1 MPSIADRSV
10 ELESNA
16 VGSAGVSTPPKR
28 RLRSNSSPMKLSPMK
43 CKRVG
48 ISSVVKLRS
57 VKVESERSVEEV
69 VGSGSDLT
77 PQKRKLRSDS
87 SSPMKPRPVS
97 SPMKCKSARRNLNAC
112 TSTPANGIEKYFS
125 QKKPQAFCKPPV
137 VAKPNW
143 NPRGKPCL
151 NKLGLNFGTKCVCF
165 VSKLANCVEL
175 VDKEQMRIVKEA
187 LHLSTV
193 PSTVACRDVEQKRV
207 LEFCKSCI
215 EQEKPGSLYVC
226 GCPGTGKSLSM
237 EKVKQL
243 LVNWAGEGR
252 FQEPDVL
259 ELNCTSLTKTS
270 DIFAKI
276 LGKYQPQKKANGTTS
291 LQLLQKLYSQKPQ
304 SDGTKMM
311 LIIADELDYLIT
323 KDRAVLH
330 DLFMLTTYPFSR
342 CILLGVANAID
353 LADRF
358 VPKLQSLNCKPMVIT
373 FRAYSKDQILK
384 ILQERLMALP
394 CTVFQP
400 HALEL
405 CARKVAAASGD
416 MRKAL
421 CISRSAIEMLEAEL
435 RESTDKLNSS
445 TAENPFSEQQ
455 TAPALALVKKQEID
469 IVRIDHMAIALSKTF
484 KSPVVDTIQCLPQH
498 QQIIMCSAAKHFRGV
513 KKDTTIGELNKSYVD
528 ICKATLIPPVGSF
541 EFSSMCKVLND
552 QGLLKLSGQSRDIK
566 SKRVTLNVDEGD
578 ITFALQGIR
587 FFRTCLE

>member
-48 ISSVVKLRS
+48 ISSVAKLRS
-57 VKVESERSVEEV
+57 VEVESERSVEEV
-69 VGSGSDLT
+69 VGSGGDLT

-97 SPMKCKSARRNLNAC
+97 SPMKCKSAGRNLSAC

-137 VAKPNW
+137 VVKPNW
-143 NPRGKPCL
+143 NPKGKPY
-151 NKLGLNFGTKCVCF
+151 
-165 VSKLANCVEL
+165 
-175 VDKEQMRIVKEA
+175 KEQMRIVKEA

-193 PSTVACRDVEQKRV
+193 PSTVACRDVEQNRV

-215 EQEKPGSLYVC
+215 EQEKAGSLYVC

-237 EKVKQL
+237 GKVKQL
-243 LVNWAGEGR
+243 LVNWAGEGG

-384 ILQERLMALP
+384 ILQERLVALP
-394 CTVFQP
+394 YTVFQP

-513 KKDTTIGELNKSYVD
+513 KKDTTIGELNKSYFD

>member
-10 ELESNA
+10 EKLESNA
-16 VGSAGVSTPPKR
+16 PGSAGDSTLPKR

-43 CKRVG
+43 CKRVAVA
-48 ISSVVKLRS
+48 SVAKFRGVAAEL
-57 VKVESERSVEEV
+57 ESRVEEV
-69 VGSGSDLT
+69 GGCSGDLT

-97 SPMKCKSARRNLNAC
+97 SPMKPKSARRRLKSC
-112 TSTPANGIEKYFS
+112 TNTSENGIEKYFS
-125 QKKPQAFCKPPV
+125 QKKPQAFVKPPV
-137 VAKPNW
+137 VVKPNW
-143 NPRGKPCL
+143 NPRGKY
-151 NKLGLNFGTKCVCF
+151 
-165 VSKLANCVEL
+165 
-175 VDKEQMRIVKEA
+175 KEQMRIVKEA

-193 PSTVACRDVEQKRV
+193 PSTVTCRDVEQKRV

-215 EQEKPGSLYVC
+215 EQEKAGSLYVC
-226 GCPGTGKSLSM
+226 RCPGTGKSLSM
-237 EKVKQL
+237 DKVKQL
-243 LVNWAGEGR
+243 LVNWAGEGG

-270 DIFAKI
+270 DIFTKI
-276 LGKYQPQKKANGTTS
+276 LAKHQPHKKANGTTS
-291 LQLLQKLYSQKPQ
+291 LQLLQKLYSQKTQ

-311 LIIADELDYLIT
+311 LVIADELDYLIT

-384 ILQERLMALP
+384 ILQERLVALP
-394 CTVFQP
+394 YTVFQP

-435 RESTDKLNSS
+435 RESTDKLNLS
-445 TAENPFSEQQ
+445 TVENPFSEQQ
-455 TAPALALVKKQEID
+455 TASALSLVKKQETD
-469 IVRIDHMAIALSKTF
+469 VVRIDHMAVALSKTF

-513 KKDTTIGELNKSYVD
+513 KKDTTIGELNKSYLD
-528 ICKATLIPPVGSF
+528 ICKSTLIPPVGSF

>member
-16 VGSAGVSTPPKR
+16 VGMSDLPEFLLLRETMK
-28 RLRSNSSPMKLSPMK
+28 LRSNSSPMKLSPMK
-43 CKRVG
+43 CKRIG
-48 ISSVVKLRS
+48 ISSVAKLRN
-57 VKVESERSVEEV
+57 VEVESERSVEEV
-69 VGSGSDLT
+69 VGSGGDLT
-77 PQKRKLRSDS
+77 PQKRKSRSDS
-87 SSPMKPRPVS
+87 S
-97 SPMKCKSARRNLNAC
+97 SPMKCKSARRNLSAC
-112 TSTPANGIEKYFS
+112 SSTPANGIEKYFS
-125 QKKPQAFCKPPV
+125 QKKPQAFCKPPI

-143 NPRGKPCL
+143 NPR
-151 NKLGLNFGTKCVCF
+151 
-165 VSKLANCVEL
+165 
-175 VDKEQMRIVKEA
+175 DKEQMRIVKEA

-193 PSTVACRDVEQKRV
+193 PSTVACRDVEHKRV

-215 EQEKPGSLYVC
+215 EQEKAGSLYVC

-243 LVNWAGEGR
+243 LVNWAGEGG

-311 LIIADELDYLIT
+311 LIITDELDYLIT

-394 CTVFQP
+394 YTVFQP

-421 CISRSAIEMLEAEL
+421 YISRSAIEMLEALQQKTSFARNKFLAKNRHFVAEL
-435 RESTDKLNSS
+435 SS
-445 TAENPFSEQQ
+445 YY
-455 TAPALALVKKQEID
+455 
-469 IVRIDHMAIALSKTF
+469 
-484 KSPVVDTIQCLPQH
+484 DTICQGYILFY
-498 QQIIMCSAAKHFRGV
+498 S
-513 KKDTTIGELNKSYVD
+513 KKRI
-528 ICKATLIPPVGSF
+528 LIQ
-541 EFSSMCKVLND
+541 N
-552 QGLLKLSGQSRDIK
+552 
-566 SKRVTLNVDEGD
+566 
-578 ITFALQGIR
+578 
-587 FFRTCLE
+587 